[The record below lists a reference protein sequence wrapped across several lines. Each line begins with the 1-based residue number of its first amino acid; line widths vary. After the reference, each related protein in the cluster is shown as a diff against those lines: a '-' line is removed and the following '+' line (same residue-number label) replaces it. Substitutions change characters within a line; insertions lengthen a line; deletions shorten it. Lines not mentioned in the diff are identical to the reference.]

1 MNANER
7 QQGVHQMRVDKILK
21 DRDGAVLIL
30 VLIVMV
36 AAIIMGVMISRTSS
50 LESRMAGN
58 ERRYITDFANIE
70 SAVNLVLI
78 QNTAALA
85 AVATTSG
92 NSYTYPDGTVPD
104 GTNVVVTLESVRKP
118 PVGTGYDPSFRA
130 RYYLFE
136 ASDDGGNQNLDVGA
150 YKVFPPVQ

>member
-1 MNANER
+1 ML
-7 QQGVHQMRVDKILK
+7 QGASKMRLQRILK
-21 DRDGAVLIL
+21 DQDGAVLIL

-36 AAIIMGVMISRTSS
+36 AAIIIGVMITRSS
-50 LESRMAGN
+50 TLESRMAGN

-70 SAVNLVLI
+70 TAVNLVLI

-92 NSYTYPDGTVPD
+92 NSYTYPDGTVPE
-104 GTNVVVTLESVRKP
+104 GTDVTVTLQFIRKP
-118 PVGTGYDPSFRA
+118 PLGSGYDPSFKA

-136 ASDDGGNQNLDVGA
+136 ASDDEDNQNLEVGA
-150 YKVFPPVQ
+150 YKVFPPVN

>member
-1 MNANER
+1 MTAHER
-7 QQGVHQMRVDKILK
+7 QQGASQMRMKRILK

-36 AAIIMGVMISRTSS
+36 AAIIMGVMMTRTSS
-50 LESRMAGN
+50 LESKMAGN

-92 NSYTYPDGTVPD
+92 NSYDYPGGTIPD
-104 GTNVVVTLESVRKP
+104 GTNVTVILEHIKKP
-118 PVGTGYDPSFRA
+118 PVGSGYDPSFKA

>member
-1 MNANER
+1 MRMNA
-7 QQGVHQMRVDKILK
+7 ILK

-36 AAIIMGVMISRTSS
+36 AAIIIGVMVARSSS

-58 ERRYITDFANIE
+58 ERRYITEFADIE

-92 NSYTYPDGTVPD
+92 NAYDYPDGTVPE
-104 GTNVVVTLESVRKP
+104 GIHVTVTLESIKKP
-118 PVGTGYDPSFRA
+118 PVGSGFDPSFKA
-130 RYYLFE
+130 RYYLFD
-136 ASDDGGNQNLDVGA
+136 ASDDQGNQTLHVGA